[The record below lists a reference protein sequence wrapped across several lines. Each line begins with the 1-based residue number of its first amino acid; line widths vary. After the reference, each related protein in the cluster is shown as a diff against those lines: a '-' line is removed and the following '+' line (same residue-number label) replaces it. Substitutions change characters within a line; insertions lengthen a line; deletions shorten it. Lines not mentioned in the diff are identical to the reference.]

1 MSESSERRAEELEQR
16 LQDQP
21 GSRLFVQLAE
31 EYRRLERYDDAVRTL
46 EKGLEDQPT
55 YLSARVLLGR
65 CLLESG
71 DAPGAVPE
79 LEKVLRQDQTHLLAH
94 KLLAEAHLE
103 TGDLDSAGQRLDL
116 YEMLN
121 ESDPEIEELRARLR
135 SGAGAASEPEPAAP
149 PPAPEPPA
157 PRETSGSASD
167 EDLFDLGAPQP
178 RATPREDEDLL
189 GVWEAGPEPTP
200 EPAPPV
206 EETPA
211 APEPPAPAE
220 PPDAEA
226 SEDPFGDLW
235 SPEDRERLETGF
247 AAEGLFAEPPMQGQE
262 QRRDVVEAR
271 EAPEPEA
278 AHVPT
283 EAEPREATVTLGR
296 LYLQQG
302 HEDEAR
308 RIFREIL
315 DREPDHETAR
325 AELLRLEAPAPDVG
339 FEPAPELESR
349 VVEPEPP
356 APEPEPEPAVEP
368 EAAFEPEPPRPAP
381 PALTAADLEEPGAG
395 SLGLTERKVRMLDH
409 YLQRIRQAA
418 EHVR

>member
-71 DAPGAVPE
+71 DAAGAVPE

-103 TGDLDSAGQRLDL
+103 TRDLDAARQRLDL

-121 ESDPEIEELRARLR
+121 ESDPEIQQLRARLR
-135 SGAGAASEPEPAAP
+135 SSDEGRDDEPETAAP

-157 PRETSGSASD
+157 PRKTSVPEPD
-167 EDLFDLGAPQP
+167 EDLFDLEPPQP
-178 RATPREDEDLL
+178 RTAPPEDEDLL
-189 GVWEAGPEPTP
+189 GVWDAEPEPVPPT
-200 EPAPPV
+200 EAAQGAP
-206 EETPA
+206 T
-211 APEPPAPAE
+211 APEPPSPSDPHEAE
-220 PPDAEA
+220 VP
-226 SEDPFGDLW
+226 EDPFGDLW
-235 SPEDRERLETGF
+235 SPEDRRRLEAGF
-247 AAEGLFAEPPMQGQE
+247 ATEGLFAEPAPPAADG
-262 QRRDVVEAR
+262 RDVVDAR
-271 EAPEPEA
+271 EPAKP
-278 AHVPT
+278 
-283 EAEPREATVTLGR
+283 EPREATVTLGR

-302 HEDEAR
+302 HGDEAR
-308 RIFREIL
+308 RIFREVL
-315 DREPDHETAR
+315 EREPDHETAR
-325 AELLRLEAPAPDVG
+325 AELLRLEAP
-339 FEPAPELESR
+339 EPPAAEPETAS
-349 VVEPEPP
+349 EPEPP
-356 APEPEPEPAVEP
+356 ST
-368 EAAFEPEPPRPAP
+368 AP
-381 PALTAADLEEPGAG
+381 PPLTATDLEEPGAG
-395 SLGLTERKVRMLDH
+395 SLGLTERKIRMLDH
-409 YLQRIRQAA
+409 YLRRIRQAA